1 MKYFQK
7 VQQHNPG
14 CRGGG
19 GEIGNSLELEGRG
32 AHSIFRGLDWRSGIF
47 LGERCV

>member
-14 CRGGG
+14 CGGG
-19 GEIGNSLELEGRG
+19 GGGVGDRELPRVGG
-32 AHSIFRGLDWRSGIF
+32 QGCS
-47 LGERCV
+47 